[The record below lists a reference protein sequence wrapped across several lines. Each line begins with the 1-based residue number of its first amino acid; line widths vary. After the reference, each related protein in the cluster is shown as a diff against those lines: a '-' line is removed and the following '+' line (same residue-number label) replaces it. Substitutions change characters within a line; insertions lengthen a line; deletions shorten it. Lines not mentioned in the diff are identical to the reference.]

1 VTYVQVVNLNGL
13 VILNAIHIANQDI
26 TRIQWIDFANCV
38 TLHVYNVMENMLKI
52 VLHVRVIL
60 L

>member
-1 VTYVQVVNLNGL
+1 MTYVQVVNLNGL
-13 VILNAIHIANQDI
+13 TILNVIHIANQDI
-26 TRIQWIDFANCV
+26 TKIQWIDFANCV
-38 TLHVYNVMENMLKI
+38 TLHAYNVMENMLKI